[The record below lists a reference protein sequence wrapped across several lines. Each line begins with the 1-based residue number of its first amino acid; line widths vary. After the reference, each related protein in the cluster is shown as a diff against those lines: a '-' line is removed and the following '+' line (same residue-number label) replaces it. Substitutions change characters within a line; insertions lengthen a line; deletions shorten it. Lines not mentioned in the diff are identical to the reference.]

1 MFVNESPDDVLETM
15 FVNESPYEDVKS
27 ELDKYNILGKGNDAT
42 EMTRKSKIWNEM
54 LLKNPNRV
62 RPERVRRGRLRRVS
76 KILETRGNFDEV
88 SEIKKSTIFFET
100 SRQKKFSITTKFF
113 SSLNRAV
120 KSYTT
125 NGFRFKQQ
133 KNKSKQFRRMRRN

>member
-1 MFVNESPDDVLETM
+1 MLHPEAGSVLKQ
-15 FVNESPYEDVKS
+15 EDS
-27 ELDKYNILGKGNDAT
+27 LTLGKKRLLPAS
-42 EMTRKSKIWNEM
+42 SKILNNELSEFWNEM

-88 SEIKKSTIFFET
+88 SEIKKSTIFY
-100 SRQKKFSITTKFF
+100 RNKF

-120 KSYTT
+120 QSQPTQ
-125 NGFRFKQQ
+125 G
-133 KNKSKQFRRMRRN
+133 NKRPT

>member
-1 MFVNESPDDVLETM
+1 MQIHKIFTM
-15 FVNESPYEDVKS
+15 LKKEQP
-27 ELDKYNILGKGNDAT
+27 NILAT

-62 RPERVRRGRLRRVS
+62 RPEQVRRGRLRRVKNPNRVRPERVQRGRLRRVS

-100 SRQKKFSITTKFF
+100 SRQKSSQSLPNFF
-113 SSLNRAV
+113 VIESSSKILHRT
-120 KSYTT
+120 SYT
-125 NGFRFKQQ
+125 
-133 KNKSKQFRRMRRN
+133 